1 MIKHPRVT
9 IFERAI
15 CLHYTP
21 LLSVMN
27 KMLSVKYTTP
37 LFSQLAKKMGS
48 WNSQK
53 LVSLAF
59 SKDFLES
66 LHQLPSGHNTALAR
80 QPLSYLLSTR
90 ALLNW

>member
-9 IFERAI
+9 MFERAI

-59 SKDFLES
+59 SKDFWKAYISCHLGIIQPWLVSLYPTCS
-66 LHQLPSGHNTALAR
+66 LHE
-80 QPLSYLLSTR
+80 LS
-90 ALLNW
+90 